1 MPGFSFYPTR
11 ADGVTLTFEVAE
23 LMDQPAAERFA
34 QELLFIHLTAADVV
48 VYTDTHNEV
57 LARVERVHTGV
68 SQAMLKL
75 LSLLQT
81 EAEPSSIK
89 KPSKARGNIS
99 PGAQVISSSR
109 SAPRP

>member
-23 LMDQPAAERFA
+23 LVDESAAERFA

-48 VYTDTHNEV
+48 VYVDTHNEIF
-57 LARVERVHTGV
+57 ARVERARTGV

-75 LSLLQT
+75 VRLLQT
-81 EAEPSSIK
+81 EAEPSSIS
-89 KPSKARGNIS
+89 KPSKASGNIS
-99 PGAQVISSSR
+99 PGAQVVCSSR